1 MQRYI
6 VTIIND
12 TGGRPSIL
20 VPFQPSALI
29 VTFKDEIIKRAIDQ
43 NLPITTESH
52 FLTLRL
58 QSQTGP
64 TIDSD
69 LGDVLS
75 DVVLT
80 SETIFAVF
88 SQRSGH
94 VTALPSHISQDT
106 STVISAAVSEKPAAE
121 PIEGES
127 IRVRVVTPATAKQVR
142 SSLETFA
149 ISVDAT
155 IQQLHEQVARHLRL
169 SASFDKGDSRD
180 ECNCSFARKL
190 SDHHSS
196 PATTFVIYDKSAVDS
211 ISVTSQSTAEDLSN
225 ALRIQFGLDIE
236 TRKKVHYLGGEL
248 DTQGRYTKL
257 PVISLCSKARH
268 VPASARAAEPSDE
281 SDQTWSHI
289 LDLHTVDMPIHTAAM
304 SKHISD
310 TGLLALEVGGILEVY
325 AVHRHTTPVS
335 NVICAGKNGVY
346 RNRSYW
352 NPPNKQSDRGMAMFL
367 SNLRVTAGLFQD
379 MECDPAAQDALLHVF
394 DLMSTFPP
402 ALRTLHLLGQGQTP
416 SPSECAALSHSCF
429 HILETFMPEDLI
441 GNTRQRLFEG
451 SRLLF
456 GFLLEKARSVKL
468 HESQLASPQK
478 YPYLGALQVVEA
490 LDCITNE
497 PLMEPVLTEFGVV
510 EKALFDAF
518 ATAGILAL
526 STMQPNLS
534 RGNVDASLYRRAM
547 LGGGTRPNVS
557 AFCRDSLVSN
567 YTYADNGSMAHF
579 MDESELHEL
588 HYLAELC
595 GRNKLAVH
603 RPSQLTSAVAPCL
616 TFDRVAHVAVYL
628 GEQGCSEPGRSSLVF
643 KPLTG
648 ITEAPDAAVVE
659 QLIEPIIKTY
669 EAEGTSLFD
678 AFGGAAT
685 RKLEAPDEILMFCVD
700 CSASMRQAT
709 DFAEVNDD
717 GEEELASDSTPHVE
731 GEYFA
736 EARYED
742 VKEEL
747 CKQESFND
755 MVAIVAATA
764 AGQRRKNAAAA
775 VLSLLVSITASQ
787 LVKRVEE
794 LERTGQMFQFRYGT
808 GAVLRPGD

>member
-1 MQRYI
+1 
-6 VTIIND
+6 
-12 TGGRPSIL
+12 
-20 VPFQPSALI
+20 
-29 VTFKDEIIKRAIDQ
+29 
-43 NLPITTESH
+43 
-52 FLTLRL
+52 
-58 QSQTGP
+58 
-64 TIDSD
+64 
-69 LGDVLS
+69 
-75 DVVLT
+75 
-80 SETIFAVF
+80 
-88 SQRSGH
+88 
-94 VTALPSHISQDT
+94 
-106 STVISAAVSEKPAAE
+106 
-121 PIEGES
+121 
-127 IRVRVVTPATAKQVR
+127 
-142 SSLETFA
+142 
-149 ISVDAT
+149 
-155 IQQLHEQVARHLRL
+155 
-169 SASFDKGDSRD
+169 
-180 ECNCSFARKL
+180 
-190 SDHHSS
+190 
-196 PATTFVIYDKSAVDS
+196 
-211 ISVTSQSTAEDLSN
+211 
-225 ALRIQFGLDIE
+225 
-236 TRKKVHYLGGEL
+236 
-248 DTQGRYTKL
+248 
-257 PVISLCSKARH
+257 
-268 VPASARAAEPSDE
+268 
-281 SDQTWSHI
+281 
-289 LDLHTVDMPIHTAAM
+289 
-304 SKHISD
+304 
-310 TGLLALEVGGILEVY
+310 
-325 AVHRHTTPVS
+325 
-335 NVICAGKNGVY
+335 
-346 RNRSYW
+346 
-352 NPPNKQSDRGMAMFL
+352 MFL

-616 TFDRVAHVAVYL
+616 TFDRNAHVAVYL

-648 ITEAPDAAVVE
+648 ITETPHAAVVE

-808 GAVLRPGD
+808 GAVLRPGDEEVKRQKSFYAGLRTHEQQIKDFLIYRATVFTPSSNRWTWSPGDDVPDASVSHSNIPMLPDELTHIPDEIRCPISQDVMVDAVKASDGHIYSRHALRQWFAVRKSSPLHGTTLHDTSTVDQTEIMLHALQWIEGEGLIELPQDIGDGRPEERYHSTSASELITLNFNSHLGGFARTVPKDLSLEDLYKLAFRGLKARHNMFQLVHSDSNRVINPSPTGTVSTQSLHIGGEITIRIAEDANVDDTSPHRGVAAGDLALIKVYGANNNLIVSYWVNRYTSLSIASVQWKFWRALSEQ